1 MTRLSVWWDGRIAG
15 TLTRDQHGDMGFVYD
30 TDWLADTTARPI
42 SAALPKRAEPYDRR
56 AARYFFAGL
65 LPEEG
70 PREAVAR
77 ALGLSRTNDYALL
90 EALGGD
96 VAGALTL
103 WPEGEV
109 PPVFGVDA
117 QPEVL
122 SDSALVEILD
132 SLPARPLL
140 AGRAGIRLSLAG
152 AQNKLPV
159 VLVDGR
165 IALPAPGQPTTHIL
179 KPAMTRFP
187 ATVENEALCMRL
199 AGALGLSVA
208 PVETRAVEGR
218 KFLLVERYDR
228 AVGADGNLAR
238 VHQEDFCQALGHAPE
253 HKYAAEGG
261 PTFKT
266 SFALLRGVSTRPATD
281 VLALLDAAIFN
292 VIICNCDAHGK
303 NFSLLYP
310 AGETRLAPLYDL
322 MSTVAYPEVSNRMAM
337 KLGGASSFDDVTG
350 DTWATF
356 AKDVRLG
363 APFVRRRVQE
373 LAKLTGESLGEVID
387 ELSAPELE
395 NDAIDFIAID
405 ISTRAHALQGK
416 LI

>member
-15 TLTRDQHGDMGFVYD
+15 TLTRDQHGDMGFVYN
-30 TDWLADTTARPI
+30 TDWLTDTTARPI
-42 SAALPKRAEPYDRR
+42 SAALPKRADPYDRR

-77 ALGLSRTNDYALL
+77 ALGLSRTNDFALL

-103 WPEGEV
+103 WPEGEM
-109 PPVFGVDA
+109 PPVFGGAA
-117 QPEVL
+117 QPDVL

-152 AQNKLPV
+152 AQNKLPI

-208 PVETRAVEGR
+208 PVEARVVGGR

-266 SFALLRGVSTRPATD
+266 GFALLRRVSKQPASNI
-281 VLALLDAAIFN
+281 LALLDAAIFN
-292 VIICNCDAHGK
+292 VIIGNCDAHGK

-337 KLGGASSFDDVTG
+337 KLGGASSSDDVKG

-356 AKDVRLG
+356 AKDVGLG
-363 APFVRRRVQE
+363 VPFVRGRVRE
-373 LAKLTGESLGEVID
+373 LAQWTLNETADVVEGLYSR
-387 ELSAPELE
+387 ELSNEATKTMA
-395 NDAIDFIAID
+395 DTIGQ
-405 ISTRAHALQGK
+405 RARSL
-416 LI
+416 LSL

>member
-15 TLTRDQHGDMGFVYD
+15 TLTRDQHGDMGFVYN
-30 TDWLADTTARPI
+30 TDWLADMTARPI

-77 ALGLSRTNDYALL
+77 TLGLSRTNDYALL

-122 SDSALVEILD
+122 SDSALAQILD

-208 PVETRAVEGR
+208 PVEARVVEGR

-228 AVGADGNLAR
+228 ALNSDGTLTR
-238 VHQEDFCQALGHAPE
+238 IHQEDFCQALGHAPE

-266 SFALLRGVSTRPATD
+266 SFALLRAVTKQPVSDILT
-281 VLALLDAAIFN
+281 LLDAAILN
-292 VIICNCDAHGK
+292 VIIGNCDAHGK

-310 AGETRLAPLYDL
+310 VSSTRLAPLYDL

-356 AKDVRLG
+356 AKDVGLG
-363 APFVRRRVQE
+363 VPFVRRRLRE
-373 LAKLTGESLGEVID
+373 LAQWTLGDMADVVEGLYSR
-387 ELSAPELE
+387 ELSNEATKTMA
-395 NDAIDFIAID
+395 DTIGQ
-405 ISTRAHALQGK
+405 RARHL
-416 LI
+416 LSL

>member
-1 MTRLSVWWDGRIAG
+1 MTNLSVWWDGRIAG

-103 WPEGEV
+103 WPQGEV

-165 IALPAPGQPTTHIL
+165 IALSAPGQPTTHIL
-179 KPAMTRFP
+179 KPAMARFP

-199 AGALGLSVA
+199 AGALGLSAA
-208 PVETRAVEGR
+208 PVEARAVGGR

-228 AVGADGNLAR
+228 TLGADGTLTR

-266 SFALLRGVSTRPATD
+266 GFALLRSVSTRPAAD
-281 VLALLDAAIFN
+281 VLALLDAAIVN
-292 VIICNCDAHGK
+292 VIIGNCDAHGK

-310 AGETRLAPLYDL
+310 ASETRLAPLYDL

-337 KLGGASSFDDVTG
+337 KLGSVGHFGDVVS

-356 AKDVRLG
+356 AKDVALG
-363 APFVRRRVQE
+363 GPFVRGRVRE
-373 LAKLTGESLGEVID
+373 LARWAVDVIGEVVEGLYSPD
-387 ELSAPELE
+387 LSNEATKVMADTIEQ
-395 NDAIDFIAID
+395 
-405 ISTRAHALQGK
+405 RARRL
-416 LI
+416 LSL

>member
-1 MTRLSVWWDGRIAG
+1 MTNLSVWWDGRIAG

-77 ALGLSRTNDYALL
+77 ALGLSRSNDYALL

-109 PPVFGVDA
+109 PPVFGGAA

-152 AQNKLPV
+152 AQNKLPA

-199 AGALGLSVA
+199 AGALGRSVA
-208 PVETRAVEGR
+208 PVEARVVEGR

-228 AVGADGNLAR
+228 AVGAYGNLAR
-238 VHQEDFCQALGHAPE
+238 VHQEDFCQALG
-253 HKYAAEGG
+253 
-261 PTFKT
+261 
-266 SFALLRGVSTRPATD
+266 VSTRPAAD

-292 VIICNCDAHGK
+292 VIIGNCDAHGK
-303 NFSLLYP
+303 NFSLLYQ

-322 MSTVAYPEVSNRMAM
+322 ISTVAYPEVSNRMAM
-337 KLGGASSFDDVTG
+337 KLGGVGHFEDVTG

-356 AKDVRLG
+356 AKDVELG
-363 APFVRRRVQE
+363 VPFVRRRVRE
-373 LAKLTGESLGEVID
+373 LAQWTLDDMADVVEGLYSPDLSNEATEAMADTMEQRARRLLSL
-387 ELSAPELE
+387 
-395 NDAIDFIAID
+395 
-405 ISTRAHALQGK
+405 
-416 LI
+416 

>member
-1 MTRLSVWWDGRIAG
+1 V
-15 TLTRDQHGDMGFVYD
+15 
-30 TDWLADTTARPI
+30 
-42 SAALPKRAEPYDRR
+42 
-56 AARYFFAGL
+56 
-65 LPEEG
+65 
-70 PREAVAR
+70 
-77 ALGLSRTNDYALL
+77 
-90 EALGGD
+90 
-96 VAGALTL
+96 
-103 WPEGEV
+103 
-109 PPVFGVDA
+109 
-117 QPEVL
+117 
-122 SDSALVEILD
+122 VEILD

-187 ATVENEALCMRL
+187 TTVENEALSMRL
-199 AGALGLSVA
+199 AKALGLNVASVEA
-208 PVETRAVEGR
+208 RLVEGR

-228 AVGADGNLAR
+228 ALSSDGILSR

-253 HKYAAEGG
+253 HKYATEGG
-261 PTFKT
+261 ATFKT
-266 SFALLRGVSTRPATD
+266 SFALLRSVSTRPAAD
-281 VLALLDAAIFN
+281 VLALLDAAIVN
-292 VIICNCDAHGK
+292 LIIGNCDAHGK

-310 AGETRLAPLYDL
+310 ASETRLAPLYDL

-337 KLGGASSFDDVTG
+337 NLGGVGNSEDVTS

-356 AKDVRLG
+356 AKDVGLG
-363 APFVRRRVQE
+363 VPFVRRRVQE

-387 ELSAPELE
+387 ELSAPELK
-395 NDAIDFIAID
+395 NDALDLIAID
-405 ISTRAHALQGK
+405 ISTRAHTLQGR

>member
-1 MTRLSVWWDGRIAG
+1 MTNLSVWWDGRVTG
-15 TLTRDQHGDMGFVYD
+15 TLTRNQHGDMGFDYHP
-30 TDWLADTTARPI
+30 DWLADPTTRAI

-103 WPEGEV
+103 WPEGEK
-109 PPVFGVDA
+109 PPVANHG
-117 QPEVL
+117 QEPEIL
-122 SDSALVEILD
+122 SDCDLIEILD

-152 AQNKLPV
+152 SQTKLPV
-159 VLVDGR
+159 IVVDGH
-165 IALPAPGQPTTHIL
+165 IALPTPGKPKTHIL

-187 ATVENEALCMRL
+187 ATVENEALSMRL
-199 AGALGLSVA
+199 AQALGLAVA
-208 PVETRAVEGR
+208 PIEARVLEGR

-228 AVGADGNLAR
+228 AIGADGALTR
-238 VHQEDFCQALGHAPE
+238 VHQEDFCQALSHAPE

-266 SFALLRGVSTRPATD
+266 SIALLRRASTRPALD
-281 VLALLDAAIFN
+281 VLAFLDAAILN
-292 VIICNCDAHGK
+292 IIIGNCDAHGK
-303 NFSLLYP
+303 NFSLLYL
-310 AGETRLAPLYDL
+310 AAETRLAPLYDL
-322 MSTVAYPEVSNRMAM
+322 MSTMAYPEVSSRMAM
-337 KLGGASSFDDVTG
+337 NIADAGCFEQVTG
-350 DTWATF
+350 DSWTAF
-356 AKDVRLG
+356 AKDVGLS
-363 APFVRRRVQE
+363 APFVRTRVQE
-373 LAKLTGESLGEVID
+373 LSRWTINLID
-387 ELSAPELE
+387 DVAAQLSGPELSG
-395 NDAIDFIAID
+395 DAIRAMAEA
-405 ISTRAHALQGK
+405 TRHRALR
-416 LI
+416 LTTP

>member
-1 MTRLSVWWDGRIAG
+1 MTNLSVWWDGRIAG

-117 QPEVL
+117 QPDVL
-122 SDSALVEILD
+122 SDSALAEILD

-140 AGRAGIRLSLAG
+140 AGREGIRLSLAG

-199 AGALGLSVA
+199 AGALGLFVA
-208 PVETRAVEGR
+208 PVEACVVEGR

-261 PTFKT
+261 PNFKT
-266 SFALLRGVSTRPATD
+266 CFALLRGASTRPAAD
-281 VLALLDAAIFN
+281 VLAVLDAAIVN
-292 VIICNCDAHGK
+292 VIIGNCDAHGK

-310 AGETRLAPLYDL
+310 SGETRLAPLYDL

-337 KLGGASSFDDVTG
+337 KLGGASSFDDVNG

-356 AKDVRLG
+356 AKDVGLG
-363 APFVRRRVQE
+363 VPFVRGRVRE
-373 LAKLTGESLGEVID
+373 LAQWTLDDMADVVEGLYSPDLSNEATKAMADTIEQRARRLQSL
-387 ELSAPELE
+387 
-395 NDAIDFIAID
+395 
-405 ISTRAHALQGK
+405 
-416 LI
+416 

>member
-1 MTRLSVWWDGRIAG
+1 MDG
-15 TLTRDQHGDMGFVYD
+15 V
-30 TDWLADTTARPI
+30 
-42 SAALPKRAEPYDRR
+42 RR
-56 AARYFFAGL
+56 AIFAGL

-70 PREAVAR
+70 PRDAVAR

-103 WPEGEV
+103 WPEGDV
-109 PPVFGVDA
+109 PPVAGVGA
-117 QPEVL
+117 QPDVL
-122 SDSALVEILD
+122 SDSALAEILD

-187 ATVENEALCMRL
+187 AAVENEALCMRL
-199 AGALGLSVA
+199 AGALGLTVA
-208 PVETRAVEGR
+208 PVEARVLEGR
-218 KFLLVERYDR
+218 KFLLVERHDR
-228 AVGADGNLAR
+228 ALDAEGNLTR

-266 SFALLRGVSTRPATD
+266 SFGLLRAVSTRPAAD
-281 VLALLDAAIFN
+281 VLALLDAAIVN
-292 VIICNCDAHGK
+292 VIIGNCDAHGK

-310 AGETRLAPLYDL
+310 TGETRLAPLYDL

-337 KLGGASSFDDVTG
+337 KLGGASSFDEVTG

-356 AKDVRLG
+356 AKDVGLG
-363 APFVRRRVQE
+363 APFVRGRVRE
-373 LAKLTGESLGEVID
+373 LAIWTVDLIGDVVEGLLAPD
-387 ELSAPELE
+387 LSNEATEAMADTIGQL
-395 NDAIDFIAID
+395 ARRLMA
-405 ISTRAHALQGK
+405 G
-416 LI
+416 

>member
-1 MTRLSVWWDGRIAG
+1 MTNLSVWWDGRIAG

-42 SAALPKRAEPYDRR
+42 SAALPKRVEPYDRR
-56 AARYFFAGL
+56 ATRYFFAGL

-109 PPVFGVDA
+109 PPVAGAGA
-117 QPEVL
+117 QPEIL

-199 AGALGLSVA
+199 AGALGLTVA
-208 PVETRAVEGR
+208 PVEACVVEGR

-228 AVGADGNLAR
+228 ALGVDSNLAR

-266 SFALLRGVSTRPATD
+266 SFALLRGASTRPAAD
-281 VLALLDAAIFN
+281 VLALLDAAIVN
-292 VIICNCDAHGK
+292 VIIGNCDAHGK
-303 NFSLLYP
+303 NFSLLYQ

-337 KLGGASSFDDVTG
+337 KLGGASSFDDVNG

-356 AKDVRLG
+356 AKDVGLG
-363 APFVRRRVQE
+363 GPFVRGRVRE
-373 LAKLTGESLGEVID
+373 LAQWTLDVIGEVVEGLYSPD
-387 ELSAPELE
+387 LSNEATKAMADTIEQ
-395 NDAIDFIAID
+395 
-405 ISTRAHALQGK
+405 RARRL
-416 LI
+416 LSL

>member
-1 MTRLSVWWDGRIAG
+1 MTNLSVRWDGRIAG

-30 TDWLADTTARPI
+30 TDWLADTTARAI

-70 PREAVAR
+70 ARDGVAR
-77 ALGLSRTNDYALL
+77 ALGLSPTNDYALL

-117 QPEVL
+117 QPDVL
-122 SDSALVEILD
+122 SDSALIEILD

-140 AGRAGIRLSLAG
+140 AGREGIRLSLAG

-179 KPAMTRFP
+179 KPAMTRFS
-187 ATVENEALCMRL
+187 ATVENEALSMRL

-208 PVETRAVEGR
+208 PVEARVVEGR

-228 AVGADGNLAR
+228 EVGAAGNLTR

-266 SFALLRGVSTRPATD
+266 GFALLRAVSTKPAAD
-281 VLALLDAAIFN
+281 VLALLDAAIVN
-292 VIICNCDAHGK
+292 VIIGNCDAHGK

-310 AGETRLAPLYDL
+310 TGETRLAPLYDL

-337 KLGGASSFDDVTG
+337 KLGGASSFDDVNG

-356 AKDVRLG
+356 AKDVGLG
-363 APFVRRRVQE
+363 VPFVRRRVRE
-373 LAKLTGESLGEVID
+373 LAQWTLDDMAEVVEGLYSPDFSNEATKAMADTIEQRARRLLSL
-387 ELSAPELE
+387 
-395 NDAIDFIAID
+395 
-405 ISTRAHALQGK
+405 
-416 LI
+416 

>member
-1 MTRLSVWWDGRIAG
+1 MTNLSVWWDGRIAG
-15 TLTRDQHGDMGFVYD
+15 ALTRDQHGDMGFVYD

-103 WPEGEV
+103 WPEDKV

-199 AGALGLSVA
+199 AGTLGLSVA
-208 PVETRAVEGR
+208 PVEACVVEGR

-266 SFALLRGVSTRPATD
+266 SFALLRGVSTKPAAD
-281 VLALLDAAIFN
+281 VLALLDAAIVN
-292 VIICNCDAHGK
+292 VIIGNCDAHGK
-303 NFSLLYP
+303 NFSLLYS
-310 AGETRLAPLYDL
+310 AGETQLAPLYDL

-337 KLGGASSFDDVTG
+337 KLGGVGHFEDVKG
-350 DTWATF
+350 ETWASF
-356 AKDVRLG
+356 AKDAGLG
-363 APFVRRRVQE
+363 APFVRGRVRE
-373 LAKLTGESLGEVID
+373 LAQWTLDVIGKVVEGLYSPDLSNEAIKAMADTIEQRARRLLSL
-387 ELSAPELE
+387 
-395 NDAIDFIAID
+395 
-405 ISTRAHALQGK
+405 
-416 LI
+416 